1 MHALLQCITLITV
14 TSTADSN
21 KVREAVQNKNEVRP
35 AVRRTLVATRH
46 DDRVGDVSVMVRL
59 VLSDVVR

>member
-1 MHALLQCITLITV
+1 MHVPLQRITLITV
-14 TSTADSN
+14 TGTADSG
-21 KVREAVQNKNEVRP
+21 KVWEAVQNKNEARP
-35 AVRRTLVATRH
+35 AVRRTLVAIRH